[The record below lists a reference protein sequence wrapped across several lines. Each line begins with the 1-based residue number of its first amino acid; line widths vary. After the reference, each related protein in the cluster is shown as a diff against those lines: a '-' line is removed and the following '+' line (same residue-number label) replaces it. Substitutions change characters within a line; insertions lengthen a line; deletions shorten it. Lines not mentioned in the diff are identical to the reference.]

1 MSNVLPQ
8 KRFVSSRKAISNFL
22 SPQVAAVFLLGVFWA
37 RTNESGAFWGL
48 MFGFLLGMIR
58 FGLEFGYFKPPCG
71 SPIPDERP
79 EFVKHF
85 VDDIHYLHY
94 GAILFII
101 TGVVTIMISL
111 MTEPIPAEKL
121 YRLTFWTR
129 KSAEVRD
136 GFDDDTRQEEEMQV
150 KEAVN
155 GAEVKGFKKIF
166 YNICGI
172 SQSSSTAPKP
182 PKKSREEEAREAAEF
197 LNEKSSLKIIVNI
210 AAVLSMS
217 LACFV
222 VAFYA

>member
-1 MSNVLPQ
+1 
-8 KRFVSSRKAISNFL
+8 
-22 SPQVAAVFLLGVFWA
+22 
-37 RTNESGAFWGL
+37 

-79 EFVKHF
+79 DFVRHF

-94 GAILFII
+94 GAILFLV
-101 TGVVTIMISL
+101 TGAVTVMISL
-111 MTEPIPAEKL
+111 MTEPIPEEKL

-129 KSAEVRD
+129 KSAEVRN
-136 GFDDDTRQEEEMQV
+136 GFDDDTDQQEDIQEKRSLNADQ
-150 KEAVN
+150 
-155 GAEVKGFKKIF
+155 VKGFKRII

-172 SQSSSTAPKP
+172 SQSSSNAPKP

-197 LNEKSSLKIIVNI
+197 LTEKSSLKIILNI

>member
-1 MSNVLPQ
+1 M
-8 KRFVSSRKAISNFL
+8 
-22 SPQVAAVFLLGVFWA
+22 FLLGVFWA

-79 EFVKHF
+79 EFVRHF

-94 GAILFII
+94 GAILFLI
-101 TGVVTIMISL
+101 TGVVTIIISL

-129 KSAEVRD
+129 KSAEVRY
-136 GFDDDTRQEEEMQV
+136 GFDDENTDQQEEVQEKEAINLDQV
-150 KEAVN
+150 K
-155 GAEVKGFKKIF
+155 GLKKII

-172 SQSSSTAPKP
+172 SQSSSNAPKP
-182 PKKSREEEAREAAEF
+182 PKKSREEEAQEAAEF
-197 LNEKSSLKIIVNI
+197 LNEKSSLKIILNI